1 MMFWTLLTASALGA
15 GAWIAWPFL
24 RPATTE
30 AGDSTMSVYRDQM
43 QEVARDQQAGLIS
56 AQEATAATAEIERR
70 ALHSARL
77 AGPVAQSSG
86 PSPKAA
92 LTLTA
97 LAGVAGLALYAGLGT
112 PEANDSPLAARGTEI
127 LQMQAASGDLPS
139 QVKLLAV
146 AADES
151 PDNLNRWVEL
161 AGAQMLVG
169 DYANAAIAWGKA
181 AELAPERSDFLSAQA
196 EALTFANNDRVGEDA
211 RAIFERL
218 AADHGDPRAR
228 YYLALAEA
236 QNRNFDA
243 ALTRWTALLNDAK
256 PGESW
261 VPMVRRDI
269 AQAAGLL
276 GRDLMQILPDA
287 TETELK
293 LARGEAPGNDLLP
306 TQEGL
311 TVSDSSGAA
320 AAIADLP
327 KEEQEELVAAMVS
340 GLEARLQEEPD
351 DLKGWIMLVR
361 SFAAMER
368 PEKAQRAYETALGV
382 FADDPQSL
390 AQLKQIAGSMLGAN

>member
-1 MMFWTLLTASALGA
+1 MMFWILLTASALGA

-24 RPATTE
+24 RPAGTE
-30 AGDSTMSVYRDQM
+30 DGDSAMSVYRDQM

-77 AGPVAQSSG
+77 AGPATRATG
-86 PSPKAA
+86 PAPKVA

-112 PEANDSPLAARGTEI
+112 PGANDRPLAARGTEI

-139 QVKLLAV
+139 QVQLLAV
-146 AADES
+146 AASEA

-169 DYANAAIAWGKA
+169 DYANAAKAWDKA

-196 EALTFANNDRVGEDA
+196 EALTFANDDRVGEDA
-211 RAIFERL
+211 RAIFEQL
-218 AADHGDPRAR
+218 ATEHGDPRAR

-243 ALTRWTALLNDAK
+243 ALTRWTALLNDAT

-261 VPMVRRDI
+261 IPMVRRDI

-276 GRDLMQILPDA
+276 GRDLTQILPDA
-287 TETELK
+287 TEAELK
-293 LARGEAPGNDLLP
+293 LARGEAPGNELLP
-306 TQEGL
+306 AQEDL
-311 TVSDSSGAA
+311 TVSDSTDAA
-320 AAIADLP
+320 SAITDLP
-327 KEEQEELVAAMVS
+327 REEQEELIAAMVS
-340 GLEARLQEEPD
+340 GLEARLQEDPD

-368 PEKAQRAYETALGV
+368 PEKAQQAYETALGV
-382 FADDPQSL
+382 FEDDPQSL
-390 AQLKQIAGSMLGAN
+390 AQLKQIAGSMLGTN

>member
-1 MMFWTLLTASALGA
+1 MMFWILLIASALGA

-24 RPATTE
+24 RPAGVE
-30 AGDSTMSVYRDQM
+30 AGDNAMSVYRDQM

-56 AQEATAATAEIERR
+56 AQEATAATGEIERR

-97 LAGVAGLALYAGLGT
+97 LAGVAGLTLYAVLGT
-112 PEANDSPLAARGTEI
+112 PGANDSPLAARGTEI

-181 AELAPERSDFLSAQA
+181 AGLAPERSDFLSAQA
-196 EALTFANNDRVGEDA
+196 EALTFANNDQVGEDA
-211 RAIFERL
+211 RAIFKQL
-218 AADHGDPRAR
+218 ATEHSDPRAR

-236 QNRNFDA
+236 QNGNFDA
-243 ALTRWTALLNDAK
+243 ALNRWTALLNDAR

-261 VPMVRRDI
+261 IPMVRRDI

-276 GRDLMQILPDA
+276 DRDLTQILPDA

-293 LARGEAPGNDLLP
+293 LARGEAPGNELLP
-306 TQEGL
+306 AQEGL

-320 AAIADLP
+320 AAIAELP
-327 KEEQEELVAAMVS
+327 RDEQEELVAAMVS

-368 PEKAQRAYETALGV
+368 PEKARQAYETALGV
-382 FADDPQSL
+382 FAEDAQSL
-390 AQLKQIAGSMLGAN
+390 AQLRQIAGAMIGAN